1 MRSAVTN
8 ILTVLLATQMFAS
21 PQRTSITGRVVDPS
35 GAAVL
40 NARVVYRE
48 GAKQVST
55 MSSGD
60 GTFSVAAP
68 TLPLA
73 VSVSAPGFKTASVQL
88 AANRQ
93 AIVLQPDEVSETVEV
108 SSTRMKQEIALRAAD
123 ISVLDRDTIVHSP
136 SQLLDDVLRNA
147 PGFQLFRRT
156 SSVAANPTTQG
167 VSLRGL
173 SASGAS
179 RALVIEDLVPLNDPF
194 GGWVYWNRIPK
205 LSLERAEVV
214 RSGESDVYGRDALGG
229 VVQLIPVS
237 TASDVTTLEASGGS
251 RGTADASALWT
262 HQVGPWGFRADGAIV
277 RWNGYVP
284 VTADQRGSVD
294 TVSDLSA
301 RTGQARV
308 ERRFGN
314 MNDVFVQGSWSGEE
328 RQNGTFFQTNRTA
341 AQSAVIGSDFLLAGG
356 LTSLRAFADWEHFH
370 QSFSAIA
377 LDRNSESLTRLQ
389 FVPVQRFGIE
399 SQWVR
404 SFHRDDSL
412 IVGAS
417 ASEVDGVDDEIGF
430 ITGAPQFRLVAGGVQ
445 KTTGVFGH
453 LSLKPISRLFIG
465 LGTRFDAWED
475 TQGFSRREKFSGLL
489 VPRTDFN
496 HKVELEASPRVSVGF
511 TVTPKIMLSAAAY
524 KAFRPPTLNELYRGF
539 RVGNVMTLAN
549 QNLASEKLNGVE
561 GGFDLRLARIHLAQT
576 FFYNELNDAI
586 ANVTLTTAPALITR
600 QRQNASLIRSRGIDL
615 VLDGRLAALHWNAG
629 YEFADS
635 AILSFPTQPLLVGKM
650 TSQVPRH
657 SWSVGTSYLGA
668 TWDITAEARG
678 AGQQFDDDLNQFAL
692 GSFAVLNL
700 AGSKQICKG
709 LSIFAA
715 IENALDAEYAA
726 AKTPVTSLGPPI
738 QVRAGFR
745 FNDIGRRH

>member
-1 MRSAVTN
+1 MFNMSKIAIALAALQVFAGAQQVNISAK
-8 ILTVLLATQMFAS
+8 IL
-21 PQRTSITGRVVDPS
+21 DPT
-35 GAAVL
+35 GAAVP
-40 NARVVYRE
+40 NARIVYRE
-48 GAKQVST
+48 AAKEVST
-55 MSSGD
+55 SSTGD

-68 TLPLA
+68 KLPIA
-73 VSVSAPGFKTASVQL
+73 VSVAAPGFKAASVQL
-88 AANRQ
+88 AANGQ
-93 AIVLQPDEVSETVEV
+93 TVVLQPDSVSETVEV

-123 ISVLDRDTIVHSP
+123 ISVLDREMIVHSP
-136 SQLLDDVLRNA
+136 SQLLDDVLRDA

-237 TASDVTTLEASGGS
+237 PASDVTTVEASGGT
-251 RGTADASALWT
+251 RGTADASALWS
-262 HQVGPWGFRADGAIV
+262 HQVGRWGFRADGAIF
-277 RWNGYVP
+277 RWNGYIP
-284 VTADQRGSVD
+284 VAADQRGAVD
-294 TVSDLSA
+294 TVSDLTA
-301 RTGQARV
+301 HTGQARV
-308 ERRFGN
+308 ERRFGEI
-314 MNDVFVQGSWSGEE
+314 NDLFVQGSWSGEE
-328 RQNGTFFQTNRTA
+328 RQNGTFLQTNRTA
-341 AQSAVIGSDFLLAGG
+341 AQSAVIGSDFALAGG

-370 QSFSAIA
+370 QNFSAIA

-404 SFHRDDSL
+404 SFHHDDSL

-430 ITGAPQFRLVAGGVQ
+430 ITGAPQFRIVAGGAQ

-453 LSLKPISRLFIG
+453 LSLKPIPRLFIG
-465 LGTRFDAWED
+465 LGARFDAWEN
-475 TQGFSRREKFSGLL
+475 TQGFSRRENFSGLFA
-489 VPRTDFN
+489 PRSDFN
-496 HKVELEASPRVSVGF
+496 DKVELEASPRVSVGF
-511 TVTPKIMLSAAAY
+511 SVTPKLMLSAAAY

-539 RVGNVMTLAN
+539 RVGNAMTLAN
-549 QNLASEKLNGVE
+549 QDLASEKLNGVE

-586 ANVTLTTAPALITR
+586 ANVTLGTTPALITR
-600 QRQNASLIRSRGIDL
+600 QRQNASLIRSRGID
-615 VLDGRLAALHWNAG
+615 VVADGRFAALHWNAG

-635 AILSFPTQPLLVGKM
+635 SILSFPTQPQLVGKL

-657 SWSVGTSYLGA
+657 SWSAGTSYLRP

-692 GSFAVLNL
+692 GPFAVLNL
-700 AGSKQICKG
+700 SGSKQIYKG

-715 IENALDAEYAA
+715 IENALDSEYAT

-738 QVRAGFR
+738 AVRAGFR
-745 FNDIGRRH
+745 FNDVGRRR

>member
-1 MRSAVTN
+1 MKLVAN
-8 ILTVLLATQMFAS
+8 TVLLFLALQLFAGAQQALIS
-21 PQRTSITGRVVDPS
+21 GKVLDPS
-35 GAAVL
+35 GAAVP
-40 NARVVYRE
+40 NAKIVYHRDSNT
-48 GAKQVST
+48 VSSAT
-55 MSSGD
+55 SGGD
-60 GTFSVAAP
+60 GAFSVTAAK
-68 TLPLA
+68 LPIAL
-73 VSVSAPGFKTASVQL
+73 SVSAPGFKTTSAQLTASGQS
-88 AANRQ
+88 
-93 AIVLQPDEVSETVEV
+93 IVLQPDEVSETVEV
-108 SSTRMKQEIALRAAD
+108 SSTRIRQEIALRAAD
-123 ISVLDRDTIVHSP
+123 ISVLDRESIIHSP
-136 SQLLDDVLRNA
+136 SQMMDDVLRNA

-194 GGWVYWNRIPK
+194 GGWVYWDRIPR
-205 LSLERAEVV
+205 LALERAEIV

-237 TASDVTTLEASGGS
+237 TASDITTVEASGGS

-262 HQVGPWGFRADGAIV
+262 HQLGRWGFKADGAMF
-277 RWNGYVP
+277 RWDGYVP
-284 VTADQRGSVD
+284 VPADQRGAVD
-294 TVSDLSA
+294 TVSNLAA

-308 ERRFGN
+308 ERRFGE
-314 MNDVFVQGSWSGEE
+314 MNDVFLQGLWSGEE
-328 RQNGTFFQTNRTA
+328 RQNGTLLQSNRTA
-341 AQSAVIGSDFLLAGG
+341 AQSTVIGSDFALAGG

-404 SFHRDDSL
+404 SFHHEDSL

-430 ITGAPQFRLVAGGVQ
+430 ITGSPQFRVVAGGVQ

-453 LSLKPISRLFIG
+453 LSLKPVPRLFIG
-465 LGTRFDAWED
+465 LGARFDARED
-475 TQGFSRREKFSGLL
+475 TQGFFRRENFNGTPA
-489 VPRTDFN
+489 PRSDFN
-496 HKVELEASPRVSVGF
+496 DKVELEASPRVSVGF
-511 TVTPKIMLSAAAY
+511 SVTPKLMLSAAAY

-549 QNLASEKLNGVE
+549 QDLASEKLNGVE

-586 ANVTLTTAPALITR
+586 ANVTLTTTPALITR
-600 QRQNASLIRSRGIDL
+600 QRQNASLIRSRGIDI
-615 VLDGRLAALHWNAG
+615 VADGRFAALHWNFG

-635 AILSFPTQPLLVGKM
+635 SILSFPMQPLLVGKL

-657 SWSVGTSYLGA
+657 SWTVGTSYLRP
-668 TWDITAEARG
+668 TWDLTAEARG
-678 AGQQFDDDLNQFAL
+678 AGQQFDDDLNQFPL
-692 GSFAVLNL
+692 RSFAVLNL
-700 AGSKQICKG
+700 SGSKQIYKG
-709 LSIFAA
+709 LSIFAG
-715 IENALDAEYAA
+715 IENALNGEYAT

-745 FNDIGRRH
+745 FSDLGHRH